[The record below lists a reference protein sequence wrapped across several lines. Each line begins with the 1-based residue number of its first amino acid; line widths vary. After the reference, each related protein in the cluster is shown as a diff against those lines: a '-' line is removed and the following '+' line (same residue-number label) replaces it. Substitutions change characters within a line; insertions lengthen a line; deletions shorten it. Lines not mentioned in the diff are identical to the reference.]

1 MALLSVAVL
10 ESPRKGA
17 PIESRLHG
25 VGRVGRGLRRGV
37 RRSRRGEGGE
47 RPEQ

>member
-1 MALLSVAVL
+1 MAILSVAVVA
-10 ESPRKGA
+10 SQRKGA

-25 VGRVGRGLRRGV
+25 VGRVGRGVRRGV

-47 RPEQ
+47 RAEE